1 MVQPPTGD
9 SNTTSL
15 PFRSHT
21 ALLLATALPFLK
33 PALRHPLELMIKVME
48 LSETMKLYQ
57 SFHPASGTLFPG
69 SFHSSQNNSEKEQT
83 GLWGLIQK
91 YISDPEGL
99 LNSLAAV
106 CTGKEKEI
114 VSLLLTL
121 LQAKSMYENYGDIL
135 SSFMSSDAPDF
146 SFLQNMASAPDFS
159 FLQGMTPAPEAASA
173 SNTASRTGSGF
184 DTTFSP
190 DMTSMPGTEN
200 LASMLTPEQTDT
212 INLLKSLLDA
222 DE

>member
-1 MVQPPTGD
+1 MAQPP
-9 SNTTSL
+9 NL

-21 ALLLATALPFLK
+21 ALLLATALPFLN
-33 PALRHPLELMIKVME
+33 PSLRHPLELMIKVME
-48 LSETMKLYQ
+48 LSETVKLYQ
-57 SFHPASGTLFPG
+57 SFHPTSSTLFPG
-69 SFHSSQNNSEKEQT
+69 SFHSSQNSSEKEQT

-99 LNSLAAV
+99 LTSLATV

-121 LQAKSMYENYGDIL
+121 LQAKSIYENYGDIL
-135 SSFMSSDAPDF
+135 SSFMTSDAPDF
-146 SFLQNMASAPDFS
+146 SFMQNMAGAPDFS
-159 FLQGMTPAPEAASA
+159 FMQNMTST
-173 SNTASRTGSGF
+173 SNTASVPETPSGSDMPF
-184 DTTFSP
+184 TQNTVSTP
-190 DMTSMPGTEN
+190 DMISQPSPRD